1 MSLVMEPN
9 KKRRLIGLAVVILA
23 VLGFGWYQYTDGH
36 VLGPFLGWDKW
47 QNSGHSMDPTLDD
60 GQTLWTEPLD
70 GDMPNRGDI
79 VVVREPDGRTL
90 VKRVA
95 AVGGDTIETSD
106 GVLLINGEATTR
118 AVWATWAGPDV
129 PFTELPADTVYVLG
143 DNLGGSKDSRDF
155 GPVDVDDVLGV
166 VRD

>member
-1 MSLVMEPN
+1 MSLVTEPN
-9 KKRRLIGLAVVILA
+9 KKRRLIALAVVILA
-23 VLGFGWYQYTDGH
+23 VVGFGWYQYTDGH

-47 QNSGHSMDPTLDD
+47 QNSGHGMDPTLDD
-60 GQTLWTEPLD
+60 GQTIWTEPLD
-70 GDMPNRGDI
+70 GDMPQRGDI
-79 VVVREPDGRTL
+79 VVVRDPSGRTL

-95 AVGGDTIETSD
+95 AIGGDTIEVSD

-118 AVWATWAGPDV
+118 EVWAIWSGPEV

-143 DNLGGSKDSRDF
+143 DNVGGSRDSRDF
-155 GPVDVDDVLGV
+155 GPVDVDDVIGV